1 MSWTTCAH
9 GHAHWGPRG
18 AAGLLLADRG
28 TVLLQLRA
36 RWAHQGGT
44 WSIPGGAR
52 ERGES
57 AVDAALREAREEM
70 AIRGGE
76 VEVRASYVVSA
87 PNGRWRGVWRAE
99 SACIARR
106 RSAGRLG
113 VFQTTPTQRGACY
126 ACAKRTPSPVRG
138 ANCGG
143 WEYETVLA
151 VPATAEVHLA
161 HRSESVAHVWAGA
174 DEVGGLPLHPAFRS
188 AWEAA
193 DWELRSFVAATG

>member
-1 MSWTTCAH
+1 MSWATCAL
-9 GHAHWGPRG
+9 GHAHWGRRG

-70 AIRGGE
+70 SIRDRD
-76 VEVRASYVVSA
+76 VDVRSSYVAS
-87 PNGRWRGVWRAE
+87 
-99 SACIARR
+99 
-106 RSAGRLG
+106 
-113 VFQTTPTQRGACY
+113 
-126 ACAKRTPSPVRG
+126 
-138 ANCGG
+138 CGG

-151 VPATAEVHLA
+151 VPAGPVQVTHLP
-161 HRSESVAHVWAGA
+161 ESVDHVWATP
-174 DEVGGLPLHPAFRS
+174 DEVGQLPLHPAFRE
-188 AWEAA
+188 AWNAP
-193 DWELRSFVAATG
+193 DRTLREFVTRA

>member
-1 MSWTTCAH
+1 MTWATCAL
-9 GHAHWGPRG
+9 GHAHWGRRG

-70 AIRGGE
+70 SIRGRD
-76 VEVRASYVVSA
+76 VDVRSSYVAS
-87 PNGRWRGVWRAE
+87 
-99 SACIARR
+99 
-106 RSAGRLG
+106 
-113 VFQTTPTQRGACY
+113 
-126 ACAKRTPSPVRG
+126 
-138 ANCGG
+138 CGG

-151 VPATAEVHLA
+151 VPARPVRVDHL
-161 HRSESVAHVWAGA
+161 SESVDHVWATTDA
-174 DEVGGLPLHPAFRS
+174 VAQLPLHPAFRK
-188 AWEAA
+188 AWEAP
-193 DWELRSFVAATG
+193 DGTLRDFVTRV